1 MGAIRMSGARRRF
14 RFIKEIAE
22 GGFGKVYLAEQLSA
36 DGFSRI
42 VALKLLHAKW
52 SSLSDKQ
59 QQKFRAQ
66 ALANRSKYNADLKAY
81 RDTPERGG

>member
-1 MGAIRMSGARRRF
+1 MTGARRRF

-42 VALKLLHAKW
+42 VAIKLLHASGQATTK
-52 SSLSDKQ
+52 SSCVPVMKPDYLD
-59 QQKFRAQ
+59 
-66 ALANRSKYNADLKAY
+66 
-81 RDTPERGG
+81 